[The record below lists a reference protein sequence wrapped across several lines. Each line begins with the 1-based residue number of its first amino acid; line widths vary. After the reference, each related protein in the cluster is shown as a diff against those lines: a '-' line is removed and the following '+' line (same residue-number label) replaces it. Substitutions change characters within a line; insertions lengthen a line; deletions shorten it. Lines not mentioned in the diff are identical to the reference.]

1 MIESEQEMKDW
12 QKGYQL
18 EYLKEITAEYDNYNK
33 YTDSPFAQFKKNNV
47 ADFLDKGSL
56 RKAGDAWIN
65 IREAKVRSKITM
77 HGTGPII
84 GYKEPGDIII
94 ENISHYTENAKNY
107 ISHYD
112 NRSCWLFGWAEDDNF
127 IQFAE
132 DCGFSYVGCK
142 ITTFA
147 EIFSIFFRNSS
158 TSFEDRSHPPIDG
171 AEEDNIVKCMFDS
184 INTSLIRSEL
194 EKIQLEYT
202 NHYSN
207 YNKKGSWSA
216 ISLRGY
222 RPDASFIAKP
232 VEMNKKWKADND
244 TWEEWT
250 CEDTDLRKEFPYV
263 NDLLSRIPTDK
274 IERIRFMSLAPGGG
288 ELQRHTDQVDPDLG
302 VADGRIMRLHIP
314 VITNPNM
321 EFTSWDMHGKKHVV
335 NMKES
340 ELWYLDIRKPHM
352 AINNGDETRIHLVVD
367 IEANDKCRRLF
378 RVS

>member
-1 MIESEQEMKDW
+1 MTEVMKDW

-18 EYLKEITAEYDNYNK
+18 DYLKEITAEYDHYNS
-33 YTDSPFAQFKKNNV
+33 YTDSPFAQFKKNNI
-47 ADFLDKGSL
+47 ADYLDKKSL

-65 IREAKVRSKITM
+65 ITEAKVRSKITM

-84 GYKEPGDIII
+84 GYKEPGDIVIQ
-94 ENISHYTENAKNY
+94 NISHHTESVKNY

-112 NRSCWLFGWAEDDNF
+112 NRSCWLIGWAEDDNF
-127 IQFAE
+127 IKFAK
-132 DCGFSYVGCK
+132 DCGFDYVGCK

-147 EIFSIFFRNSS
+147 EIYSVFFRNSS

-171 AEEDNIVKCMFDS
+171 AEEVCIAKCMFDT
-184 INTSLIRSEL
+184 IETLRLREEL
-194 EKIQLEYT
+194 EKLTLEYT

-207 YNKKGSWSA
+207 YNKKGAWSA

-222 RPDASFIAKP
+222 RSDPSFIAKP
-232 VEMNKKWKADND
+232 VEMNKKWKAEND
-244 TWEEWT
+244 TWEEWE
-250 CEDTDLRKEFPYV
+250 CEDTPLREQFLYV
-263 NDLLSRIPTDK
+263 NEILAKIPTDR
-274 IERIRFMSLAPGGG
+274 IERVRFMSLAPGGG
-288 ELQRHTDQVDPDLG
+288 ELSRHTDQVDPYLG
-302 VADGRIMRLHIP
+302 VADGKMMRLHIP

-321 EFTSWDMHGKKHVV
+321 EFTSWSMHGVKNVV
-335 NMKES
+335 NMKEG

-352 AINNGDETRIHLVVD
+352 AVNNGDDTRIHLVVD

>member
-1 MIESEQEMKDW
+1 MKDW

-18 EYLKEITAEYDNYNK
+18 DYLKEITAEYDNYNK

-47 ADFLDKGSL
+47 ADFLDKGTL

-65 IREAKVRSKITM
+65 IKEAKVRSKITM

-107 ISHYD
+107 ISHYE

-127 IQFAE
+127 RKFAE
-132 DCGFSYVGCK
+132 DCGFEYVGSK

-147 EIFSIFFRNSS
+147 EIYSIYYRNSS
-158 TSFEDRSHPPIDG
+158 ISFEDRTHTVIDG
-171 AEEDNIVKCMFDS
+171 AEAVNIKKCTFDNIE
-184 INTSLIRSEL
+184 TSFIVTEL
-194 EKIQLEYT
+194 ENIQQEYT

-244 TWEEWT
+244 TWEEWQ
-250 CEDTDLRKEFPYV
+250 CEDTPLREKFPYV
-263 NDLLSRIPTDK
+263 NEILSKIPTDK
-274 IERIRFMSLAPGGG
+274 IERIRFMSLVPGGG
-288 ELQRHTDQVDPDLG
+288 ELSRHTDQVDPDLG

-314 VITNPNM
+314 VITNPKM
-321 EFTSWDMHGKKHVV
+321 EFTSWDMHGQKHNV
-335 NMKES
+335 NMKEG

-352 AINNGDETRIHLVVD
+352 AVNNGDDIRIHLVVD
-367 IEANDKCRRLF
+367 VEANDKCRRLF
-378 RVS
+378 SVS